1 MTVNQKQA
9 CACCI
14 NSVKIFFAY
23 KEPCTSFIEGR
34 ISKPIFYLLRNIYD
48 GVNELVAIV
57 DTSKC
62 TGCETCV
69 NECPASAIAVEN
81 EKAKVDKEMCVD
93 CQTCVDVCPSEAIAM
108 E

>member
-1 MTVNQKQA
+1 M
-9 CACCI
+9 
-14 NSVKIFFAY
+14 
-23 KEPCTSFIEGR
+23 P
-34 ISKPIFYLLRNIYD
+34 NIYD

-93 CQTCVDVCPSEAIAM
+93 CQTCVDVCPSEAIVM